1 MNQREKISSNK
12 SSNNTRLR
20 SSNQSIEKE
29 PDNLKP
35 SAQKPSFR
43 PLSSQKINLPSSSA
57 SPSASSPQKINLT
70 SSRPNSTSSPQKI
83 NLTSSSPSPSTSSS
97 QKINSSPKQPNLEKL
112 EAIRERY
119 GIQLPSKYGK
129 DIVEKALEKREEYRK
144 KTPSDDMD
152 LSGQY
157 ITYIISLFFA
167 NYFYIFY
174 ILHRG
179 QLSEFSKRII
189 RITYEVQ
196 SVRTTK

>member
-1 MNQREKISSNK
+1 MNQRKKISSNK

-35 SAQKPSFR
+35 SAQNP
-43 PLSSQKINLPSSSA
+43 
-57 SPSASSPQKINLT
+57 
-70 SSRPNSTSSPQKI
+70 SSRPPSSQKI
-83 NLTSSSPSPSTSSS
+83 NLTSSSPSPLTSSS

-112 EAIRERY
+112 EAIRGRY
-119 GIQLPSKYGK
+119 GIWLPSKYGK

>member
-1 MNQREKISSNK
+1 MNQREKILSNK

-35 SAQKPSFR
+35 SAQKPS
-43 PLSSQKINLPSSSA
+43 
-57 SPSASSPQKINLT
+57 
-70 SSRPNSTSSPQKI
+70 SRPP
-83 NLTSSSPSPSTSSS
+83 
-97 QKINSSPKQPNLEKL
+97 QPNQEKL
-112 EAIRERY
+112 EAIRGRY
-119 GIQLPSKYGK
+119 GIRLPSKYGK

-189 RITYEVQ
+189 
-196 SVRTTK
+196 

>member
-12 SSNNTRLR
+12 SLNNTYLH

-35 SAQKPSFR
+35 SVQKPSSR
-43 PLSSQKINLPSSSA
+43 PPSSQKINLPSSSA

-70 SSRPNSTSSPQKI
+70 SSRPNSASPQKI
-83 NLTSSSPSPSTSSS
+83 NLTSSSPSPSTFSS

-112 EAIRERY
+112 EAIRGRY
-119 GIQLPSKYGK
+119 GIWLPSKYEK

-196 SVRTTK
+196 SVRMMK